1 MRSRVKRSPRAI
13 EPLTTNRKEV
23 QINLNEEEQE
33 DPIPLEYNFST
44 QNASLNGKTY
54 TFSFPEMWRTSRNK
68 NIIGIRKIS
77 YFKGRSELKFTLGS
91 YGPIRLQSKKFLLL
105 M

>member
-1 MRSRVKRSPRAI
+1 MRSRVKRTPRAI

-44 QNASLNGKTY
+44 QNYSKRLI
-54 TFSFPEMWRTSRNK
+54 ERK
-68 NIIGIRKIS
+68 NI
-77 YFKGRSELKFTLGS
+77 YFLF
-91 YGPIRLQSKKFLLL
+91 P
-105 M
+105 

>member
-1 MRSRVKRSPRAI
+1 MRSRVKRTPRTI

-44 QNASLNGKTY
+44 QT
-54 TFSFPEMWRTSRNK
+54 PH
-68 NIIGIRKIS
+68 
-77 YFKGRSELKFTLGS
+77 
-91 YGPIRLQSKKFLLL
+91 
-105 M
+105 

>member
-33 DPIPLEYNFST
+33 DPIPLDQRCGGLAGT
-44 QNASLNGKTY
+44 KTSLGL
-54 TFSFPEMWRTSRNK
+54 ER
-68 NIIGIRKIS
+68 
-77 YFKGRSELKFTLGS
+77 
-91 YGPIRLQSKKFLLL
+91 
-105 M
+105 